1 MKLIIALEPC
11 PEGGYHAWV
20 PALPGCATMGDDV
33 PEALDMAK
41 DAIRCHLAGLAKEGI
56 APPPD
61 AEGLSIAA
69 EDWGEA
75 TEALV
80 YRVTIATSE
89 EVAVA

>member
-1 MKLIIALEPC
+1 MRYTVVLLKE
-11 PEGGYHAWV
+11 PEGAYSVLV